1 MSNLTRVA
9 IIIELGFQFCVPA
22 ARTGPK
28 PKGGEPRAPKPMPE
42 FIDIVRSK
50 ESRWNDRYQELK
62 RFKEKFGHCIVPTK
76 YKPNPSLGCWVS
88 TQRVHYKRLKVGRH
102 TALTQSKIE
111 RLTEIGFIWDA
122 SEITK
127 EEKNNIRTVTT
138 KKKVVGKRKKGK
150 GDEDVT
156 VPSKLPW
163 VDMFR
168 KLRAYKQEYGDTLVP
183 SRFKDKALA
192 NWVVAQRRSFKAKG
206 STRLAQS
213 RIDLLDDIDFVW
225 DPSKSKKRN
234 KGLKQANDSLD
245 EDNEDEDSE
254 GEPPRKKTTTS
265 SF

>member
-1 MSNLTRVA
+1 M
-9 IIIELGFQFCVPA
+9 
-22 ARTGPK
+22 
-28 PKGGEPRAPKPMPE
+28 
-42 FIDIVRSK
+42 
-50 ESRWNDRYQELK
+50 
-62 RFKEKFGHCIVPTK
+62 
-76 YKPNPSLGCWVS
+76 
-88 TQRVHYKRLKVGRH
+88 
-102 TALTQSKIE
+102 
-111 RLTEIGFIWDA
+111 
-122 SEITK
+122 
-127 EEKNNIRTVTT
+127 
-138 KKKVVGKRKKGK
+138 GKRKKGK

-206 STRLAQS
+206 GTRLAQS

-234 KGLKQANDSLD
+234 KGLKQSNDSLD

-254 GEPPRKKTTTS
+254 GEPPRKKTTTL